1 MEKLRQ
7 NELNYFEV
15 MALPVAMIAPSA
27 AMALN
32 VPLMSS
38 ICSYSVSLV
47 FLISIILLGCIA
59 VSFVKFNQYFS
70 TAGSVYTFTTISL
83 GKKVGCI
90 SGWALYLTYS
100 LFTAGCLSA
109 FGSMFN
115 NFISTSVGINIGW
128 LPYTILASFLSW
140 YLCFSDVKL
149 SSKIMLV
156 LEFVSIFLIIILS
169 IVVISKTGFS
179 ATPFKANKNSPSNI
193 GAAIVYAILC
203 FAGFEGASSYGE
215 ESKNPKKTIPLAIA
229 STVIISGIFFVLTS
243 YAVTLGFSHSK
254 AGIESLTKSASS
266 VSDLSKMYMPLFY
279 TNLISF
285 VVSLSAFSA
294 GLGAMA
300 AASRLFYSMSQ
311 DRNIPKIIS
320 KVHPKHQTP
329 YVSLNFLLALTLIL
343 VLLLSKNDG
352 TTIFGYCGTIGALS
366 LLITYFL
373 TCLGSIIYF
382 KHNKIWT
389 GKNLVFPM
397 IALVV
402 LAYTFY
408 ANVYPVP
415 AFPSN
420 IFPYIV
426 LIWVALGYI
435 FTLIYKNKIKDEK
448 NNIDEIESVS

>member
-7 NELNYFEV
+7 NELSYLEV
-15 MALPVAMIAPSA
+15 VALPVAMIAPSS

-32 VPLMSS
+32 VPLMAS

-47 FLISIILLGCIA
+47 FLISIVLLGCIA

-70 TAGSVYTFTTISL
+70 TAGSVYTFTTESL
-83 GKKVGCI
+83 GKKVGCL
-90 SGWALYLTYS
+90 SGWAIYLTYS
-100 LFTAGCLSA
+100 VFTAGCLSA

-115 NFISTSVGINIGW
+115 DLIATSTGINIGW
-128 LPYTILASFLSW
+128 IPYTIVALFLSW

-149 SSKIMLV
+149 SSKIMLI
-156 LEFVSIFLIIILS
+156 LEFVSIFLIIILA

-179 ATPFKANKNSPSNI
+179 TIPFKINKNSPSNI
-193 GAAIVYAILC
+193 GEAIVFAILC

-229 STVIISGIFFVLTS
+229 STVIMSGLFFVLTS
-243 YAVTLGFSHSK
+243 YALVLGFSHSK
-254 AGIESLTKSASS
+254 DGIAALAKSPSS
-266 VSDLSKMYMPLFY
+266 VADLSKMYMPTFY
-279 TNLISF
+279 TYLTSF

-311 DRNIPKIIS
+311 DGNVPKIIS
-320 KVHPKHQTP
+320 KVHPKHKTP
-329 YVSLNFLLALTLIL
+329 YVSLNVLLIFSLLL
-343 VLLLSKNDG
+343 VFLLSKNDG
-352 TTIFGYCGTIGALS
+352 TIIFGYCGTLGAMS
-366 LLITYFL
+366 LLIAYFI
-373 TCLGSIIYF
+373 TCLGSIVYF

-389 GKNLVFPM
+389 NKDLIFPI

-408 ANVYPVP
+408 ANIYPVP
-415 AFPSN
+415 AFPNN
-420 IFPYIV
+420 IFPYII
-426 LIWVALGYI
+426 LIWYVLGYS
-435 FTLIYKNKIKDEK
+435 FTLIYKSKTKNQEFDKDKIAL
-448 NNIDEIESVS
+448 

>member
-7 NELNYFEV
+7 NELTYLEV
-15 MALPVAMIAPSA
+15 VALPVAMIAPSA

-32 VPLMSS
+32 VPLMASV
-38 ICSYSVSLV
+38 CSYSVSLV
-47 FLISIILLGCIA
+47 FLISILLLGCIA

-70 TAGSVYTFTTISL
+70 TAGSIYTFATKSL
-83 GKKVGCI
+83 GEKVGCL
-90 SGWALYLTYS
+90 SGWALYLTYAI
-100 LFTAGCLSA
+100 FPAGCLSA

-115 NFISTSVGINIGW
+115 DFIATYTGINIGW
-128 LPYTILASFLSW
+128 LPYTLLAALLSW

-149 SSKIMLV
+149 SSKIMLA
-156 LEFVSIFLIIILS
+156 LEFASIFLIIVLD

-179 ATPFKANKNSPSNI
+179 AIPFKTNNNSFSSI
-193 GAAIVYAILC
+193 GAAIVFAILC

-229 STVIISGIFFVLTS
+229 SSVLISGLFFVLTS
-243 YAVTLGFSHSK
+243 YAIALGFGSSK
-254 AGIESLTKSASS
+254 AGITSLIKSASS
-266 VSDLSKMYMPLFY
+266 VADLSKMYMPLFF
-279 TNLISF
+279 TGALAF

-300 AASRLFYSMSQ
+300 AASRLLYSMSQ
-311 DRNIPKIIS
+311 DGNVPKIVS
-320 KVHPKHQTP
+320 KVHQKHQTP
-329 YVSLNFLLALTLIL
+329 YISLALLLVVTIVL
-343 VLLLSKNDG
+343 VLLLSKNEG

-366 LLITYFL
+366 LIINYFV
-373 TCLGSIIYF
+373 TCLGSIVYF
-382 KHNKIWT
+382 KRNKIWT
-389 GKNLVFPM
+389 NKNLIFPV
-397 IALVV
+397 IALIV

-426 LIWVALGYI
+426 LIWTICGYI
-435 FTLIYKNKIKDEK
+435 FTSIYRSKTKNAKIS
-448 NNIDEIESVS
+448 NDEIAS